1 MKTKKGLFALL
12 LALLLCMGLSRPAF
26 AEKARYSDV
35 PEDHWAAEDVERA
48 AELGLFYGVGGGEFG
63 LGQPISRAA
72 FATALVRLFD
82 WETTAPGK
90 ASFSDVAPD
99 AWYYA
104 AIETACANGAV
115 AGSDQT
121 FRPDEDITRGEMAAM
136 LVRGLGYTSLAGT
149 ASGYDSPFTD
159 VTANKGFITLA
170 YDMGIMN
177 GLGDGLFN
185 PDGTATR
192 EMAAVMLVRTSD
204 RLNARSVRLA
214 YAGNYDEVSVATP
227 KANPEDQLPTTPLEP
242 LAELYNTLRELKDAG
257 TDMSHLALRLT
268 AGGVRTVVADGAIV
282 SSEAIT
288 ARQVSEIL
296 AMDGVRTYYSDPYQC
311 AYCIYRPAAGQEA
324 TVWYQSSEGTAA
336 KLQMARLF
344 GVTRYFVV

>member
-1 MKTKKGLFALL
+1 MKTKKGFFALL
-12 LALLLCMGLSRPAF
+12 LALLLCMGLSQPAF
-26 AEKARYSDV
+26 AGEGRYSDV
-35 PEDHWAAEDVERA
+35 PEDHWAAEGVERA
-48 AELGLFYGVGGGEFG
+48 AELGLFSGVGDGLFG

-72 FATALVRLFD
+72 FATALVRLFG
-82 WETTAPGK
+82 WETVVSGR
-90 ASFSDVAPD
+90 ASFDDVAPD

-104 AIETACANGAV
+104 AIETAYANGAV
-115 AGSDQT
+115 AASGQD

-170 YDMGIMN
+170 YDIGIM
-177 GLGDGLFN
+177 GGVGDGLFN

-192 EMAAVMLVRTSD
+192 EMAAVMLVRAYD
-204 RLNARSVRLA
+204 RLNTRSVRLA
-214 YAGNYDEVSVATP
+214 YAGNYGEISVATP
-227 KANPEDQLPTTPLEP
+227 KADPADQLPTTPLEP
-242 LAELYNTLRELKDAG
+242 LTELYETLRELKDSG
-257 TDMSHLALRLT
+257 TDMSHMALCLT
-268 AGGVRTVVADGAIV
+268 AGGVRTVVADGEII
-282 SSEAIT
+282 SSEVIT

-296 AMDGVRTYYSDPYQC
+296 DMDGVRTYYSDPYQC

-324 TVWYQSSEGTAA
+324 TVWYQSNEGTAA

-344 GVTRYFVV
+344 GVTHYFVV